1 MNFELGSFE
10 NRMQEKCLLY
20 ILVVIGCARDNEDS
34 SKCIFSKAHP
44 YMQHI
49 CRFQQLWNNINNIN
63 NLIFMDPCI
72 AVWISRNNQQDATL

>member
-1 MNFELGSFE
+1 MNLELGSFE

-20 ILVVIGCARDNEDS
+20 ILVVTGCARDNEAS
-34 SKCIFSKAHP
+34 SECIFSKPHP
-44 YMQHI
+44 YMQHT

-72 AVWISRNNQQDATL
+72 VVWISRNNQKDATL